1 MTESVFS
8 RIGHYVIRHEI
19 NQGGMATVY
28 LAEDTRSGQLVALRR
43 VVARDQDVQDA
54 EQRGAELQQ
63 LFWQHSKTVP
73 EIYETF
79 TSGGA
84 FVVAMQYL
92 AGQDLSELILRGP
105 VDPSRAT
112 EIAIALC
119 RFLEDARQFQATVG
133 GREVRHLLHG
143 DLTPRNIRLT
153 QDGVSI
159 LDFGISKA
167 LSVSRKVTRNDF
179 GNIAYLSPERLE
191 TGEMD
196 ATDGFWSLGV
206 MLYEM
211 VRGEKPYQAADARR
225 LEQLIV
231 ARQPPPPLAASC
243 PEGLRAIVAK
253 LLAPSPADR
262 YETAQAIRE
271 DLERAAAAQPTL
283 AQSEGWPRVAADE
296 AATRRTHAVDEAT
309 RRTRAVAEPDEATRV
324 VPRVTPPPLPKIT
337 PPPLP
342 SAAAPARAV
351 PSRRAPVSAWMRMAI
366 VAAVFGTF
374 LGLGALIANEVR
386 VYRQA
391 SRVIP
396 AVQTSAIGELP
407 DLWRRYRA
415 LSESS
420 YLGVGVGRLADE
432 LAAQT
437 QTLADR
443 VIRNYSTG
451 VSGIREAQWKQ
462 ARAPLVQAA
471 RVDPEDTH
479 LRATLR
485 FIEGHLHR
493 IDGDGHTDRKQPA
506 LAQREYAEAITA
518 FREAAELRPEW
529 PEPFLGLARTFIAS
543 LADLEKGEDAIG
555 QAMRLG
561 RVSIETETRLLA
573 AGYRRR
579 GDTLMANAAKL
590 AATPHEEPFLT
601 RARESYQRAL
611 ELYASLP
618 GGSPVEAIRASQRG
632 LSRVDER
639 LDQLVNVPLPEEASA
654 ATAPVQLVQ
663 E

>member
-28 LAEDTRSGQLVALRR
+28 LAEDTRSGRLVALRR
-43 VVARDQDVQDA
+43 VVARDQDVLDA

-105 VDPSRAT
+105 IDPSQAT

-119 RFLEDARQFQATVG
+119 RFLEDAKEFQGTVG

-196 ATDGFWSLGV
+196 ATDGFWSVGV

-211 VRGEKPYQAADARR
+211 LRGEKPYHAADARR

-231 ARQPPPPLAASC
+231 ARQQPPPLAASC

-253 LLAPSPADR
+253 LLAPAPADR

-296 AATRRTHAVDEAT
+296 AAATRRTHVVDEAT
-309 RRTRAVAEPDEATRV
+309 RRTRVVAEPDEATRV
-324 VPRVTPPPLPKIT
+324 VPRIT

-342 SAAAPARAV
+342 ANVPPPLPPARTRTLSALI
-351 PSRRAPVSAWMRMAI
+351 APVPAWMRLAI
-366 VAAVFGTF
+366 VTAVFGSF
-374 LGLGALIANEVR
+374 LAIGALIANEVR

-391 SRVIP
+391 SRVVP
-396 AVQTSAIGELP
+396 AVQTSAIADLP
-407 DLWRRYRA
+407 GLWRRYGA

-420 YLGVGVGRLADE
+420 YLRFGVGRLARE
-432 LAAQT
+432 LAAQS

-471 RVDPEDTH
+471 RVDPDDLR

-493 IDGDGHTDRKQPA
+493 IDGDGHNDRKQPA

-518 FREAAELRPEW
+518 FREAAELRPQW

-561 RVSIETETRLLA
+561 RVSIEPETRMLA
-573 AGYRRR
+573 AGYRKR
-579 GDTLMANAAKL
+579 GDTFMANAAKL
-590 AATPHEEPFLT
+590 AATPNEEPFLT
-601 RARESYQRAL
+601 RARDSYQRAL

-639 LDQLVNVPLPEEASA
+639 LDQLVNVPAPEEPAKGLFLEVLQ
-654 ATAPVQLVQ
+654 P
-663 E
+663 